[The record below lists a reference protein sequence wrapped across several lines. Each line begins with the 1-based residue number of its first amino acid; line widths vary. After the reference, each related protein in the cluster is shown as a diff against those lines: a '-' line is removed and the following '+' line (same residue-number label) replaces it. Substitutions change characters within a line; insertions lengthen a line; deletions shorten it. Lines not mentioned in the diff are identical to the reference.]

1 MKLTVVLHN
10 IRSTYNVGAILRTA
24 EGLGVE
30 KVVFSGYTPRYDD
43 QQILPHLRAKLN
55 RQIEKSA
62 LGAEKLVPSETVED
76 LGDWLGEQREKGE
89 IVVGLENNLSP
100 EETKK
105 KVVLGPGES
114 AALFFETISQATA
127 ENEVASARDDGTEER
142 RVEKNS
148 DVFSLDPNVI
158 LILGEE
164 VEGIPAEIREECD
177 YFLEIPMRGKKES
190 FNVSVAAGIAMWGL
204 VG

>member
-1 MKLTVVLHN
+1 M
-10 IRSTYNVGAILRTA
+10 
-24 EGLGVE
+24 
-30 KVVFSGYTPRYDD
+30 
-43 QQILPHLRAKLN
+43 
-55 RQIEKSA
+55 
-62 LGAEKLVPSETVED
+62 PSETVED

-89 IVVGLENNLSP
+89 IVVGLENNLTP

-105 KVVLGPGES
+105 KVMLRHGES